1 MQLSSTAFDDTG
13 DIPRRFTCDGENI
26 SPPLRW
32 VDPPRTA
39 RSFVLLCSDPDAPGG
54 VFRHWAAY
62 DIDAAESDLPEG
74 VASSAAG
81 LKQAL
86 NDFQRRGYG
95 GPCPPRGHGAHQYRF
110 TLLAL
115 DTPKLELAEAP
126 SCEDV
131 ERAARRHALAD
142 ANLTGFYQR

>member
-32 VDPPRTA
+32 AEPPPSS

-54 VFRHWAAY
+54 VFRHWAVY
-62 DIDAAESDLPEG
+62 DIDAAESDLAEG
-74 VASSAAG
+74 VAPGATG

-110 TLLAL
+110 TLIAL
-115 DTPKLELAEAP
+115 DTPRLELAETP
-126 SCEDV
+126 SCQDV
-131 ERAARRHALAD
+131 ERAARRHALAE